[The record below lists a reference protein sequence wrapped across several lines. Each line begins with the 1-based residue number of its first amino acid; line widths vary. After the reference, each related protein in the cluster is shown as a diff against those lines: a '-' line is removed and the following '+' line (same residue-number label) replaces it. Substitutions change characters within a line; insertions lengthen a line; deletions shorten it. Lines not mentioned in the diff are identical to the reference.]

1 MPQLT
6 VYIDEE
12 TLKKVHIA
20 ARNEHYSIS
29 KWVKNKLTEAL
40 VNTWP
45 KDFFNLFGSLA
56 EEEIERPEQL
66 LKGVYPQI
74 ENKVKKFTE
83 FKRVKGLQIQDWV
96 KAFV

>member
-1 MPQLT
+1 MIMPQLT

-12 TLKKVHIA
+12 TLKKVQIA
-20 ARNEHYSIS
+20 ARNEHNSIS

-66 LKGVYPQI
+66 SM
-74 ENKVKKFTE
+74 ENDAIRE
-83 FKRVKGLQIQDWV
+83 IL
-96 KAFV
+96 